1 MMGISIVSTIS
12 NCHKVLAC
20 IFLVN
25 KVLNVYLLSVFSV
38 HTEEQVY
45 CWAICWLHDELC
57 WRTAQQFP
65 RQARLLCNPRISE
78 GSQGWGT
85 AGLHNKLSK
94 FCGLALP
101 RPPQAGLKIESAAN

>member
-57 WRTAQQFP
+57 
-65 RQARLLCNPRISE
+65 
-78 GSQGWGT
+78 
-85 AGLHNKLSK
+85 
-94 FCGLALP
+94 
-101 RPPQAGLKIESAAN
+101 